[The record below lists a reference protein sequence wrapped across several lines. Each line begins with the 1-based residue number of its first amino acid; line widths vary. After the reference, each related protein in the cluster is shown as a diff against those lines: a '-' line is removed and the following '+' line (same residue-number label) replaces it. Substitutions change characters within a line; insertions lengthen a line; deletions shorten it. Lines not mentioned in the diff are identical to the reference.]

1 MVYAIILTINIIRL
15 IKANETLGIPLLYYE
30 FENIFFNKKG
40 NKFPPLKDRQ
50 YIIELKFDFKS
61 SYSLIYNFF
70 KKKLKV
76 FRKYFKTL
84 ETKN

>member
-40 NKFPPLKDRQ
+40 NKFSPLKDR
-50 YIIELKFDFKS
+50 
-61 SYSLIYNFF
+61 
-70 KKKLKV
+70 
-76 FRKYFKTL
+76 
-84 ETKN
+84 